1 MRYQL
6 PDGNVIVAAQDFI
19 DHHYPDAVL
28 LLEPVP
34 VAELAQATK
43 VCSPAQG
50 LVALYAI
57 KGLTES
63 DIAAVIASIPDP
75 VQRYTASIGFNR
87 ATEWRRNSD
96 TMQAITGLLG
106 LSEEDIDALFAYAA
120 TVRV

>member
-1 MRYQL
+1 MNYQL
-6 PDGNVIVAAQDFI
+6 PDGNVIVATQDFI
-19 DHHYPDAVL
+19 ANNHPGAVL
-28 LLEPVP
+28 LPEPAPEVP
-34 VAELAQATK
+34 TPESPTA
-43 VCSPAQG
+43 CSPAQG
-50 LVALYAI
+50 LVALYAL
-57 KGLTES
+57 KGITES

-96 TMQAITGLLG
+96 TLQAITGLLG

>member
-1 MRYQL
+1 MNYQL
-6 PDGNVIVAAQDFI
+6 PDGNVIVATQDFI
-19 DHHYPDAVL
+19 ANNHPGAVL
-28 LLEPVP
+28 LPEPAPEVP
-34 VAELAQATK
+34 TPESPTA
-43 VCSPAQG
+43 CSPAQG

-57 KGLTES
+57 NGITES

-96 TMQAITGLLG
+96 TMQAIAGLLG

>member
-28 LLEPVP
+28 LPEPAPEVP
-34 VAELAQATK
+34 TPESPTA
-43 VCSPAQG
+43 CSPAQG
-50 LVALYAI
+50 LVALYAL
-57 KGLTES
+57 KGITES

-96 TMQAITGLLG
+96 TLQAITGLLG